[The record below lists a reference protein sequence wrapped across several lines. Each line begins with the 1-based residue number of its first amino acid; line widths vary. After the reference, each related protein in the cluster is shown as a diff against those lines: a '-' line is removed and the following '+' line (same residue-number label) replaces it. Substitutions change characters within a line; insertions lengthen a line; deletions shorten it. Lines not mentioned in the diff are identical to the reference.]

1 MQSLRAPTLALGVSE
16 GAKRRAVAGT
26 RLARPVSLRHHHRRG
41 ALIRDN
47 AFVAD
52 ADQAQRWI
60 DAWKARLNA
69 PRVVGVGSAGV
80 DYLAS
85 IAAFPKPD
93 QKLRTDAFETQGG
106 GNCGNALTAVARLGL
121 RPSILTKLS
130 DDGAGKAI
138 LDEFR
143 DDGPLG
149 DRICSLS
156 VGSAPPSAALLD
168 FLHEV
173 ASLRDAVCTYL

>member
-26 RLARPVSLRHHHRRG
+26 RLARPVSLRHRHRRG
-41 ALIRDN
+41 ALIRDD

-121 RPSILTKLS
+121 RPSILT
-130 DDGAGKAI
+130 
-138 LDEFR
+138 
-143 DDGPLG
+143 
-149 DRICSLS
+149 
-156 VGSAPPSAALLD
+156 
-168 FLHEV
+168 
-173 ASLRDAVCTYL
+173 